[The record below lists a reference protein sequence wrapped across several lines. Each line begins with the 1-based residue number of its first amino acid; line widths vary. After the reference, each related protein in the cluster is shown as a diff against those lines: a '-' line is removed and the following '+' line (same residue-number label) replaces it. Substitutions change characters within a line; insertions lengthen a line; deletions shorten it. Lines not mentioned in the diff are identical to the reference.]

1 MQDELLASL
10 ISNFLGKGD
19 SDTGE
24 GDYQDLLWQFMHA
37 KNQGLPEEDLDW
49 LAHAVPDNR
58 ADEMADY
65 GGGPHFERDPHIMDA
80 RRNLNRRLRS

>member
-24 GDYQDLLWQFMHA
+24 GDYQDLLWKVMHG
-37 KNQGLPEEDLDW
+37 KNQGLPEEDIDW
-49 LAHAVPDNR
+49 LMHSVPEDR
-58 ADEMADY
+58 LKLMKDY
-65 GGGPHFERDPHIMDA
+65 GGGPHFERDPNIMDA
-80 RRNLNRRLRS
+80 RRDLNRRLRS